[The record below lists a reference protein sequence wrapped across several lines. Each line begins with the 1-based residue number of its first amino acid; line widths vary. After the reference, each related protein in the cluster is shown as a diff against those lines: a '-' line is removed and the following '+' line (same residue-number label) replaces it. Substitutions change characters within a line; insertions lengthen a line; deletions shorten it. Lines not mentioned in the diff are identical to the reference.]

1 MRKKKIIPE
10 DISVVN
16 VMICYDIYSR
26 PADGS
31 QKMVGRKKKIYND
44 CKIHK
49 TYMHEKNEYNVY
61 IKVPQE
67 RRENEKFN
75 NKM

>member
-1 MRKKKIIPE
+1 
-10 DISVVN
+10 
-16 VMICYDIYSR
+16 MI
-26 PADGS
+26 A
-31 QKMVGRKKKIYND
+31 
-44 CKIHK
+44 IHK

-75 NKM
+75 NKMYNFYFLLYVI